1 VRRTDEATSFLKEAL
16 RREPDFPEAQI
27 DLALIDLQNNQLD
40 AASNRI
46 TRALELYPNYDV
58 ALLTAA
64 RLCEQKEDVSG
75 VAEYYKRAIADAG
88 DSKLAMTV
96 ATRLEKLGFMEN
108 ASEYY
113 RWAAQSPRVDP
124 DTRAEASR
132 RLRR

>member
-1 VRRTDEATSFLKEAL
+1 M
-16 RREPDFPEAQI
+16 
-27 DLALIDLQNNQLD
+27 IDLQNDQRD
-40 AASNRI
+40 AASNRVA
-46 TRALELYPNYDV
+46 RALELYPNYDL

-64 RLCEQKEDVSG
+64 RLCEQRADVAEA
-75 VAEYYKRAIADAG
+75 AEYYKRAIADAG

-108 ASEYY
+108 AFQYY

-124 DTRAEASR
+124 DTRAEALR